1 MGTEKKEKINSQMQ
15 CKAQWFKLFPQ
26 LGLKIEIPKN
36 FIKELIKITDKIL
49 KDPDRIDHSNNLA
62 GQIMSGQQISLPLNY
77 NKKIIEFQN
86 LIQNCCAKL
95 IQETVKSDSNGIKL
109 WYDFDMELHNM
120 WIIEQREHDYNPI
133 HNHGGTISGILY
145 LKVPEQ
151 INKKNEPHGWLSFGG
166 PWQYRP
172 ENLSFKMNE
181 LILPKEGN
189 MYFFRSQL
197 PHQVYAFRGEGE
209 RRSISFNLKANPKGK
224 FFDN

>member
-15 CKAQWFKLFPQ
+15 CKAQWFKLFPE

-77 NKKIIEFQN
+77 NKKIIEFQ
-86 LIQNCCAKL
+86 KL
-95 IQETVKSDSNGIKL
+95 IQETVKEDSNGIKL

-197 PHQVYAFRGEGE
+197 PHQVYSFRGEGE

-224 FFDN
+224 FFDY